1 MSAGKRAA
9 RALVAATLCLVL
21 LGVSAATAVAA
32 TDEGELVDV
41 TKTVDD
47 LHKKMAELRER
58 GRNANRGELS
68 AAAVCEEDEADS
80 IFSAFGDAALYTPA
94 PGGDIEQLEAWTVN
108 KHTRR
113 AENSPFGRGAA
124 SLFLGDHGEAI
135 SPAMCVSVA
144 HPTIRL
150 FAANTGDEESRLE
163 VEILYEGLDGKIKKL
178 KVARLRGGAEW
189 APTSVV
195 PVHVNMLGAAFED
208 GLTAIAV
215 KFKAKDVKEKDA
227 GWKIDDL
234 YVDPMKVW

>member
-9 RALVAATLCLVL
+9 RALIAATLCLVL
-21 LGVSAATAVAA
+21 LGALSATAVAA
-32 TDEGELVDV
+32 TDEARAVDV
-41 TKTVDD
+41 AKTVDD
-47 LHKKMAELRER
+47 LHKKWPSSER

-68 AAAVCEEDEADS
+68 ATAVCEEDEADP
-80 IFSAFGDAALYTPA
+80 IFSPSATRLSTPRRWRHRAAGNVDGEQAHA
-94 PGGDIEQLEAWTVN
+94 P
-108 KHTRR
+108 
-113 AENSPFGRGAA
+113 AENSPFGQGAA

-178 KVARLRGGAEW
+178 AYCVAAPG
-189 APTSVV
+189 PTSVV

>member
-1 MSAGKRAA
+1 MFAGKRAA
-9 RALVAATLCLVL
+9 RALVVGTLCLVL
-21 LGVSAATAVAA
+21 LGASAATAVAA

-41 TKTVDD
+41 AKTVDD
-47 LHKKMAELRER
+47 LHEKMAELRER

-68 AAAVCEEDEADS
+68 AAAVCEEDDAEPV
-80 IFSAFGDAALYTPA
+80 FSAFGDAALYTPA
-94 PGGDIEQLEAWTVN
+94 PGGDIEQPETWTVN

-113 AENSPFGRGAA
+113 AENSPFSRGEA

-135 SPAMCVSVA
+135 SPAMCVTVA
-144 HPTIRL
+144 HPTIRF

-178 KVARLRGGAEW
+178 KVAKLRGSSGW
-189 APTSVV
+189 APTTVV
-195 PVHVNMLGAAFED
+195 PVHVNLLGAAFED
-208 GLTAIAV
+208 GFTAIAV

>member
-21 LGVSAATAVAA
+21 LGALSATAVAA
-32 TDEGELVDV
+32 TDESELVDV
-41 TKTVDD
+41 AKTGRRS
-47 LHKKMAELRER
+47 AQENGRAQGE

-68 AAAVCEEDEADS
+68 ATAVCEEDEADP
-80 IFSAFGDAALYTPA
+80 IFSAFGDAAFYTPA
-94 PGGDIEQLEAWTVN
+94 PGGDLEQLEMWTVN

-113 AENSPFGRGAA
+113 AENSPFGHGAA

-150 FAANTGDEESRLE
+150 FAANTGDEDSRLE
-163 VEILYEGLDGKIKKL
+163 VEILYEGLDGKVKKL